1 MNKNANSADVRSLF
15 RATTKALRKRLSL
28 PRKSLVMTSSA
39 SRIRRSCARKMLR
52 ERIGVWEED
61 SIYWVKKSPSFDEKK
76 VPWLFMKNHAFSPLC
91 RVLEKRKLWPRGQKV
106 FFVKRESFLI
116 KSPLKIGGIF
126 TFLFSQLCEL
136 RRKRVKKFFQYTTC
150 VYEVVSPRLI

>member
-1 MNKNANSADVRSLF
+1 MLF
-15 RATTKALRKRLSL
+15 LLCVVCVRKRKVC
-28 PRKSLVMTSSA
+28 PRTES
-39 SRIRRSCARKMLR
+39 
-52 ERIGVWEED
+52 
-61 SIYWVKKSPSFDEKK
+61 
-76 VPWLFMKNHAFSPLC
+76 
-91 RVLEKRKLWPRGQKV
+91 

-136 RRKRVKKFFQYTTC
+136 RRKRMKKFFQYTTC